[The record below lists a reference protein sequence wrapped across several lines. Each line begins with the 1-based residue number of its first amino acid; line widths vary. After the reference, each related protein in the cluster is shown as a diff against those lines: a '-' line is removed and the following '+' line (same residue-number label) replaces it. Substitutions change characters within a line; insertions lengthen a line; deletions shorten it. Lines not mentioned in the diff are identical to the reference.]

1 MDKANQLKSTVK
13 KAGQLAKSTKPNVDK
28 VTPFEVYLL
37 DDKNK
42 RTKRICG
49 TQRNDMPEGYV
60 CLKPAGDGTDHPG
73 YGQCTYHDRQI
84 TNPNNTGLWEN
95 LNREAGLP
103 ANLMEYFQNAEIIEE
118 KHLTSVDEDI
128 KGMYALV
135 TYVMQRRRDTEN
147 PEEGFLTNQ
156 DIDLVMKIT
165 DKIIKAK
172 ELRPKLKK
180 EVSLDTTTVKAFV
193 DQIFKIIMQNAAKN
207 VGKRILTEI
216 MDEVIV
222 PFKTQGRIVG
232 KEFDYKK
239 ESEVLEA
246 EVKDE

>member
-1 MDKANQLKSTVK
+1 LDKKKQLENTVK
-13 KAGQLAKSTKPNVDK
+13 KAGQLANSTKPKIDK
-28 VTPFEVYLL
+28 VSPYEVYLVGE
-37 DDKNK
+37 NNQ
-42 RTKRICG
+42 RTRRICG
-49 TQRNDMPEGYV
+49 TQRNSMPEGYV
-60 CLKPAGDGTDHPG
+60 CLKLSGDGTDHPG

-84 TNPNNTGLWEN
+84 TNPNNTGLWQD
-95 LNREAGLP
+95 LNRQAGLP
-103 ANLMEYFQNAEIIEE
+103 ANLMEYFENAQIIEE

-135 TYVMQRRRDTEN
+135 SYVMQRRRDLEN
-147 PEEGFLTNQ
+147 PEEGYLTNQ
-156 DIDLVMKIT
+156 DIELVMKIT
-165 DKIIKAK
+165 DKIVKAK

-216 MDEVIV
+216 MDDVIV

-239 ESEVLEA
+239 ESDILEA
-246 EVKDE
+246 DIKDE